1 MASTVVSMIPATT
14 ASFSPTTAPV
24 MIGSK
29 PSLVTFPSKTLS
41 FLIMDAPRQNNLHL
55 YIREFRKHH
64 VTDVVR
70 VCEAT
75 YPAAELDNAGLK
87 LHELPYDDG
96 QSPPKEILEKWL
108 TLVGD
113 RIKGIPP
120 PLATELVPSSHN
132 GSVAA
137 VSDCPSCIAVH
148 CVAGLGRAPVLVAI
162 ALIEF
167 AGMNYQEAVTLIRKH
182 RRGAINGKQLA
193 WLDKYKRSN
202 RAGTQTTC
210 CVMM

>member
-1 MASTVVSMIPATT
+1 MASMTVSMSPAPTT
-14 ASFSPTTAPV
+14 TFSPSTPPV

-29 PSLVTFPSKTLS
+29 PSLVTVPSKALK

-55 YIREFRKHH
+55 YIKEFRKYH

-75 YPAAELDNAGLK
+75 YPAAGLESAGIK

-96 QSPPKEILEKWL
+96 QSPPKETLEKWL
-108 TLVGD
+108 KLVGD
-113 RIKGIPP
+113 RLNGAPP
-120 PLATELVPSSHN
+120 ATDSTPSSHN

-137 VSDCPSCIAVH
+137 VSDCSSCIAVH

-162 ALIEF
+162 ALIEY
-167 AGMNYQEAVTLIRKH
+167 AGMHYSEAVTLIRKH
-182 RRGAINGKQLA
+182 RRGAINGKQLN
-193 WLDKYKRSN
+193 WLEKYKRTKRTSVESQC
-202 RAGTQTTC
+202 G